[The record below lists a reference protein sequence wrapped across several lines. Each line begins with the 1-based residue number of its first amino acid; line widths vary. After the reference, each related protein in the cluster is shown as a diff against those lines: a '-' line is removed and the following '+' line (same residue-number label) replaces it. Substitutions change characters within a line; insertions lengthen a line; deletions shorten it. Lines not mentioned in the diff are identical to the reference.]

1 MNTNNDVLLISEDFI
16 KSTTNI
22 SDNIAGDYLLP
33 SIKLAQ
39 DIELEETVGTHL
51 LQKLQVLVFDNNIGN
66 EENVMYKLLLD
77 KYIQPY
83 LAYATIQHLTP
94 TIAYKLA
101 NQGVIRT
108 DDEKSYNVTTNEV
121 DKVSEHYKHLANVY
135 KKRLQLFLIAN
146 YNDFTEL
153 MKWKSIADI
162 KANLYS
168 AAGCNLNLGG
178 ARGKYIYDPSIFMGY
193 GLPSSIIDL

>member
-1 MNTNNDVLLISEDFI
+1 MTNNDVLLISEDYV
-16 KSTTNI
+16 KSVTNI
-22 SDNIAGDYLLP
+22 SDNIANDYLLP

-39 DIELEETVGTHL
+39 DLELEETIGTHL
-51 LQKLQVLVFDNNIGN
+51 LQHIQALVFDNNISN
-66 EENVMYKLLLD
+66 QDNAMYKLLLD

-83 LAYATIQHLTP
+83 LAYATIQHLAP
-94 TIAYKLA
+94 TVAYKIA

-108 DDEKSYNVTTNEV
+108 DDEKSYNITSDEV
-121 DKVSEHYKHLANVY
+121 DKVSEHYKHLSNVY

-146 YNDFTEL
+146 YNEFPEL

-178 ARGKYIYDPSIFMGY
+178 ARSKILPTSTNFCFGY
-193 GLPSSIIDL
+193 NKC

>member
-1 MNTNNDVLLISEDFI
+1 MNFNDVLLISEDYI

-22 SDNIAGDYLLP
+22 SDNIANDYLLP

-39 DIELEETVGTHL
+39 DIDLESTIGTQL
-51 LQKLQVLVFDNNIGN
+51 LEKLQELVYDNDISNQDS
-66 EENVMYKLLLD
+66 EMYKLLLD

-94 TIAYKLA
+94 TVAYKLA

-108 DDEKSYNVTTNEV
+108 EDEKSYNVTSNEV
-121 DKVSEHYKHLANVY
+121 DKVMDYYSHIANTF

-146 YNDFTEL
+146 YNEFPEL
-153 MKWKSIADI
+153 LNWKSIADI
-162 KANLYS
+162 RANLYS
-168 AAGCNLNLGG
+168 AGGCNVNLGG
-178 ARGKYIYDPSIFMGY
+178 ARGKYIYNPSIFMGY

>member
-1 MNTNNDVLLISEDFI
+1 MTNNDVLLISEEYI
-16 KSTTNI
+16 KSVTNI
-22 SDNIAGDYLLP
+22 SDNIANDYLLP

-39 DIELEETVGTHL
+39 DIDLESTIGTHL
-51 LQKLQVLVFDNNIGN
+51 LQHIQALVFDNNISN
-66 EENVMYKLLLD
+66 QDNAMYKLLLD

-83 LAYATIQHLTP
+83 LAYATIQHLAP
-94 TIAYKLA
+94 TVAYKIA

-108 DDEKSYNVTTNEV
+108 DDEKSYNITSDEV
-121 DKVSEHYKHLANVY
+121 DKVSEHYKHLSNVY

-146 YNDFTEL
+146 YNEFPEL

-168 AAGCNLNLGG
+168 AAGCNVNLGG
-178 ARGKYIYDPSIFMGY
+178 ARGKYIYDPSMFMGY